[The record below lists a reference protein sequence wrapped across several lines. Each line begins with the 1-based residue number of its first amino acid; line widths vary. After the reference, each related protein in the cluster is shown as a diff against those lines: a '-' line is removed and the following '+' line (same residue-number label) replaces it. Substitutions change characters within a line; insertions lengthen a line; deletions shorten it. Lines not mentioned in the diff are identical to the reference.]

1 MNRNVKALVASRI
14 IRSFSFG
21 YLSFIIPLYLKSI
34 GFNPVLIGLYF
45 MINAISS
52 SLLVLAAGFLGDLY
66 GRRDTLIAMSSLF
79 TASMLVYS
87 TTVNRLAIFA
97 TSILGTTGGGGPGG
111 GAGGGPV
118 TPLQTSLLADNTSP
132 VERTRVYSITTAA
145 STASSL
151 AGAAS
156 SYLFL
161 SMGLGDLFLFRL
173 SAVLSALSLLVLL
186 MVSRDKGR
194 IRVDSI
200 SQIIPRRSSGSV
212 VKIAI
217 AGSLGS
223 LGLGM
228 VTPLLP
234 LWFKLYLHATELDV
248 NMIYMA
254 SYLVSMVSTLLADRV
269 ERVMGRVKAISVL
282 RAVSVGLFI
291 VMAVTPSLIIDSVLY
306 IIRVALYMVTIPM
319 RQSLSMEV
327 ITSDERARG
336 LSITGLARRLPYSL
350 GSFIAG
356 VMMNSA
362 LFALSMITGGLVSML
377 DPLLYYIFF
386 RSLGVRSRDRVND

>member
-1 MNRNVKALVASRI
+1 MNRNVKVLVASRV

-34 GFNPVLIGLYF
+34 GLNPVLIGLYF

-79 TASMLVYS
+79 TISMLIYS
-87 TTVNRLAIFA
+87 VTTNKLAIFI

-118 TPLQTSLLADNTSP
+118 TPLQTSLLADNTSS

-156 SYLFL
+156 SYLLL
-161 SMGLGDLFLFRL
+161 SIGLGDLFLFRL
-173 SAVLSALSLLVLL
+173 STVLSVLSLLILL

-194 IRVDSI
+194 VKGISI
-200 SQIIPRRSSGSV
+200 NQILPRRSSGPV
-212 VKIAI
+212 IKIAI

-234 LWFKLYLHATELDV
+234 LWFKLYLHATELDI
-248 NMIYMA
+248 NIIYMA

-269 ERVMGRVKAISVL
+269 ERIMGRVKGISVL
-282 RAVSVGLFI
+282 RAISVGLFI
-291 VMAVTPSLIIDSVLY
+291 VMAVTPSLIIDSMLY
-306 IIRVALYMVTIPM
+306 VIRVALYMVTIPM

-327 ITSDERARG
+327 MDRDERARG

-356 VMMNSA
+356 LMMNAS
-362 LFALSMITGGLVSML
+362 LFTLSMITGGLVSML
-377 DPLLYYIFF
+377 DPVLYYVFF
-386 RSLGVRSRDRVND
+386 RSIKVEGRGNINE

>member
-34 GFNPVLIGLYF
+34 GLNPVLIGLYF

-52 SLLVLAAGFLGDLY
+52 SLLVLVAGFLGDLY
-66 GRRDTLIAMSSLF
+66 GRRDTLIAMSFLF

-87 TTVNRLAIFA
+87 TTTNKIAIFV

-118 TPLQTSLLADNTSP
+118 TPLQTSLLADNTNS

-156 SYLFL
+156 SYLLL
-161 SMGLGDLFLFRL
+161 SMGLGDLLLFRL
-173 SAVLSALSLLVLL
+173 SAVLSVISLLVLL
-186 MVSRDKGR
+186 IVSRDKGR
-194 IRVDSI
+194 VKVNSI
-200 SQIIPRRSSGSV
+200 SQILPRRSSGPV
-212 VKIAI
+212 VKIAV

-254 SYLVSMVSTLLADRV
+254 SYLASMVSTLLADRA
-269 ERVMGRVKAISVL
+269 ERMMGRVKAISVL
-282 RAVSVGLFI
+282 RAISVGLFV
-291 VMAVTPSLIIDSVLY
+291 VMAIIPNLIVDSVLY
-306 IIRVALYMVTIPM
+306 ITRVALYMVTIPM

-336 LSITGLARRLPYSL
+336 LSVTGLARRLPYSL

-356 VMMNSA
+356 VMMNAS
-362 LFALSMITGGLVSML
+362 LFTLSMITGGLVSML
-377 DPLLYYIFF
+377 DPLLYYVFF
-386 RSLGVRSRDRVND
+386 RSLRVGGNVN